1 MNRQFYVYVG
11 PCIRCAATMTLRQAF
26 AFRDDYGSDSQFS
39 VIVSG
44 FETDCYFL
52 LPKEGLLSLHR
63 TTTFSCVPG
72 AFSPVF
78 DVNPERE
85 LHQWHEQIPYLPVL
99 TPLKGVLVW
108 AIVPYFS

>member
-1 MNRQFYVYVG
+1 MNSHFSVYVG
-11 PCIRCAATMTLRQAF
+11 PCIRCAATMTLQQAF
-26 AFRDDYGSDSQFS
+26 AFRDDYLGDSQFS
-39 VIVSG
+39 LIVCG
-44 FETDCYFL
+44 FKTDCYFL

-63 TTTFSCVPG
+63 TTTFSCAPD

-85 LHQWHEQIPYLPVL
+85 LHQWHEQIHYLQAL